1 MGAKADQDLW
11 GQVMAAE
18 LRHGEHAP
26 EFITQKAQ
34 ALRRAGEYCEA
45 EFWTQVAECL
55 RDLHAI
61 KFAGAGKVLGN
72 IGERQASQIANYRSS
87 PAPRTMGGPSPN
99 SNS

>member
-1 MGAKADQDLW
+1 
-11 GQVMAAE
+11 MATM
-18 LRHGEHAP
+18 RP
-26 EFITQKAQ
+26 SSSRK
-34 ALRRAGEYCEA
+34 RRKHSAGLGEYCEA

-72 IGERQASQIANYRSS
+72 IDERQASQIANYRSGS
-87 PAPRTMGGPSPN
+87 APRTMGGPSPN